1 MESIF
6 NNIESAASVL
16 LKSFLILASIFV
28 LGVSF
33 LIIKDAIL
41 FSNSIARLIT
51 IVLTISIW
59 LISVLSSIC
68 FYKKIK

>member
-16 LKSFLILASIFV
+16 LKSFLILVSIFV

-51 IVLTISIW
+51 IVLTTSIC

>member
-51 IVLTISIW
+51 IVLTISIC